1 MQSKIFRN
9 GSLAALVALV
19 LMSLLLTF
27 SLAPASVQAQAA
39 EPTAT
44 PRDPAWLGYVQARTA
59 IEEEKNVNLAV
70 IQRWD
75 FWQDDWTRPNGSHP
89 ERSAGID
96 SCVSTV
102 GIAQGRTVYFGWTYV
117 ITSLSGTRYEAR
129 VSFDLREVAVCDI
142 LTTAAASTATPNAS
156 GTPSGLPAPVAGSG
170 ATGSFE
176 LGGHV
181 TNMNANAISAMTRSG
196 MRWAKQQLPISA
208 GLQQGQN
215 YITAT
220 HNAGF
225 KILIGLVGDR
235 AALAADPVGYANTF
249 AAFAAQLATAG
260 ADAIEVWNEP
270 NIDREW
276 PTGQISG
283 ANYTALLAVAYNA
296 IKSANP
302 NTMVISG
309 APAPT
314 GFFGAAGCN
323 ANGCNDDTFMQ
334 QMAAAGA
341 ARYLDCVG
349 IHYNEGVLSPSA
361 YTGDPRGN
369 YPTYFFGSMINRAAA
384 PFPGKPICFT
394 ELGYLSG
401 EGMGSPI
408 PQNFNWTPNDP
419 ITVAEQAAWLAEAA
433 TLSAQRGNIRIMIVW
448 NVDFT
453 RWDTDPMGGYAMIR
467 PNGSCPACDALG
479 TVMKK

>member
-1 MQSKIFRN
+1 
-9 GSLAALVALV
+9 
-19 LMSLLLTF
+19 MSLLLTF

-39 EPTAT
+39 DPTAT
-44 PRDPAWLGYVQARTA
+44 PRDPAWLGYSAARAA
-59 IEEEKNVNLAV
+59 IEEEKNVNLQR

-75 FWQDDWTRPNGSHP
+75 FWQDDWSTPNASHP
-89 ERSAGID
+89 ERAAGID
-96 SCVSTV
+96 SCDSTV
-102 GIAQGRTVYFGWTYV
+102 GIAQGRRVYFGWTYV

-129 VSFDLREVAVCDI
+129 VSFDLRDVVVCDI
-142 LTTAAASTATPNAS
+142 LTTTAATAVPS
-156 GTPSGLPAPVAGSG
+156 GTQTAGTGNLPAPVAGSA

-181 TNMNANAISAMTRSG
+181 TNMNPNAISAMTRSG
-196 MRWAKQQLPISA
+196 MRWAKQQLPVSA
-208 GLQQGQN
+208 GIGQGQN

-276 PTGQISG
+276 PTGQVSG
-283 ANYTALLAVAYNA
+283 ANYTALLAVTYNA
-296 IKSANP
+296 IKTANP

-314 GFFGAAGCN
+314 GFFGSAGCN
-323 ANGCNDDTFMQ
+323 ANGCNDDVFMQ

-369 YPTYFFGSMINRAAA
+369 FPTYFFGSMISRAAA
-384 PFPGKPICFT
+384 PFPGSRFASPNWAISPVKAWVRPFLVASTGHPMTPSRLLNRLHGWQKPRPFRR
-394 ELGYLSG
+394 S
-401 EGMGSPI
+401 
-408 PQNFNWTPNDP
+408 
-419 ITVAEQAAWLAEAA
+419 VAI
-433 TLSAQRGNIRIMIVW
+433 SA
-448 NVDFT
+448 
-453 RWDTDPMGGYAMIR
+453 
-467 PNGSCPACDALG
+467 S
-479 TVMKK
+479 

>member
-1 MQSKIFRN
+1 MQSKSFRN
-9 GSLAALVALV
+9 SSAALLSLLV
-19 LMSLLLTF
+19 LSLFLTF
-27 SLAPASVQAQAA
+27 ALAPTIVQAQ

-44 PRDPAWLGYVQARTA
+44 PRDPAWLGYVAARTT
-59 IEEEKNVNLAV
+59 IEEEKNISLEV

-75 FWQDDWTRPNGSHP
+75 FWQDDWTAPNASHP

-102 GIAQGRTVYFGWTYV
+102 GIAEGRPVYFGWTYV
-117 ITSLSGTRYEAR
+117 ITALNGTKYEAR
-129 VSFDLREVAVCDI
+129 VSFDLRETAICDI
-142 LTTAAASTATPNAS
+142 LTTAAAPTAAPNGTAVAS
-156 GTPSGLPAPVAGSG
+156 GTLPAPVAGSA

-181 TNMNANAISAMTRSG
+181 TNMNANAINVMTRSG
-196 MRWAKQQLPISA
+196 MRWAKQQLPVSA
-208 GLQQGQN
+208 GIGQGQN
-215 YITAT
+215 YISAT
-220 HNAGF
+220 HGAGF

-235 AALAADPVGYANTF
+235 NALAADPTGYANSF

-276 PTGQISG
+276 PVGQISG
-283 ANYTALLAVAYNA
+283 ASYTNLLAVTNNA
-296 IKSANP
+296 IKTANP

-323 ANGCNDDTFMQ
+323 ANGCNDDVFMQ

-401 EGMGSPI
+401 EGMGAPI
-408 PQNFNWTPNDP
+408 PSSFNWTPNDP
-419 ITVAEQAAWLAEAA
+419 VTVAEQAAWLAEAA
-433 TLSAQRGNIRIMIVW
+433 TLSASRGNIRIMIVW

-453 RWDTDPMGGYAMIR
+453 RWDTDPMGGFAMLR
-467 PNGSCPACDALG
+467 PDGSCLACDTLG
-479 TVMKK
+479 SVMRR